1 MIIKTKRSYTS
12 QRYKQLI
19 DYIFD
24 DKGRINNQN
33 TFTIWHNL
41 KSTNK
46 NEVIQEFIENDQYR
60 KIRKRGVVLYHEIVT
75 FHPDSKSELNLVI
88 LEDIANKFIELRG
101 KNALCLAKPH
111 IENDNIHI
119 HFVFSGTE
127 YKSAKTLRLDN
138 KSFKSLRLNMELYQ
152 QKYPEL
158 DSSIVYLNKW
168 QKNRLMEQDTIKQ
181 SENEFQLKK
190 RTKKQSK
197 KDLVKL
203 LVHDCYHQSSGKED
217 FFQQLIEKG
226 LELYKYRQKI
236 NGLKDKEGRKHRFS
250 SLSLGDKE
258 MALLEKN
265 ADRMMELQN
274 IQKQKNKE
282 KTRFN
287 ELER

>member
-33 TFTIWHNL
+33 TFTIRHNL

-46 NEVIQEFIENDQYR
+46 DEVIQEFIENDRYR